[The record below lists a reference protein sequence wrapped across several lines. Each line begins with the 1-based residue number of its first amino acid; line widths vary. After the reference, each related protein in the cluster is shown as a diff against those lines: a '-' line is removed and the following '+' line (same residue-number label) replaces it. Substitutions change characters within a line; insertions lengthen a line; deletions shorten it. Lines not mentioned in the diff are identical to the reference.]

1 MIRKSKLR
9 ILKPCVALFFAVW
22 AITPFLFLSCTTAKS
37 VENNSTLRTDTVVV
51 ERTDT
56 IKEVIREFVKDEQRQ
71 KDSISVTT
79 KNDTVWVD
87 RWHVKETIK
96 YLVAK
101 NDKQQS
107 STQMESQK
115 STEKQTEEK
124 DKVIEKQDPMKD
136 VATLLQIVLTT
147 VVLLVLLY
155 ERWRSRRNSELHN

>member
-9 ILKPCVALFFAVW
+9 ILKLSAALFFAVW
-22 AITPFLFLSCTTAKS
+22 TITPFLFLSCTTAKS
-37 VENNSTLRTDTVVV
+37 VENNTTVRTDTVVV

-56 IKEVIREFVKDEQRQ
+56 IKEVIREFVKDEQKQ

-87 RWHVKETIK
+87 RWHVKETTK

-107 STQMESQK
+107 STQKESQ
-115 STEKQTEEK
+115 SQ
-124 DKVIEKQDPMKD
+124 QRSRQMK
-136 VATLLQIVLTT
+136 
-147 VVLLVLLY
+147 
-155 ERWRSRRNSELHN
+155 RSRRLKSKTR

>member
-9 ILKPCVALFFAVW
+9 ILKPSVALFFAVW

-37 VENNSTLRTDTVVV
+37 VENNSTVRTDTVIM

-71 KDSISVTT
+71 KDSVSMTT
-79 KNDTVWVD
+79 RNDTVWVD
-87 RWHVKETIK
+87 RWHVKETTK
-96 YLVAK
+96 YIVAK
-101 NDKQQS
+101 NDKQAS
-107 STQMESQK
+107 STQTESQK

-124 DKVIEKQDPMKD
+124 VKEIEKQDPMKD
-136 VATLLQIVLTT
+136 VAILLQIGLTT

-155 ERWRSRRNSELHN
+155 ERWRSRRNSDLHN

>member
-9 ILKPCVALFFAVW
+9 ILKPYVALFLLMW

-56 IKEVIREFVKDEQRQ
+56 IKEVIREFVKDEQKQ

-87 RWHVKETIK
+87 RWHVKETVK

-101 NDKQQS
+101 NDKQAS
-107 STQMESQK
+107 STQTESQK
-115 STEKQTEEK
+115 SMEKQTDEK
-124 DKVIEKQDPMKD
+124 VKEIEKQDPMKD
-136 VATLLQIVLTT
+136 VAILIQIGLTT

-155 ERWRSRRNSELHN
+155 ERWRSRRNSQLHN